1 VSFDGVAE
9 VAYFSAGNRC
19 SETEASPIIV
29 GGTKWGQSQSCSC
42 SFFASPIAG
51 RSLMG
56 KALALH
62 CVLAL
67 KIPKLEF
74 RKTELKYPRCKD
86 LQRAVVHS
94 AATTVGHIP
103 SHPHSLE
110 LCPLVAEVTI
120 AKLSSS
126 LSHSLK
132 QKPRPEQVHMVPT
145 PLAPPK
151 GGWCWCNCKGTG
163 AQEQLNKQESKIN
176 NRKSLRHVS
185 RIENDNDKM
194 RKNKYQTKVISM
206 QTKKSK
212 KYT

>member
-1 VSFDGVAE
+1 MG
-9 VAYFSAGNRC
+9 
-19 SETEASPIIV
+19 P
-29 GGTKWGQSQSCSC
+29 KLKLQLQL
-42 SFFASPIAG
+42 FASPIAG
-51 RSLMG
+51 RSLLG
-56 KALALH
+56 KALQLH
-62 CVLAL
+62 CVLPL
-67 KIPKLEF
+67 IILKLEF
-74 RKTELKYPRCKD
+74 RKAQLKYPRCKD

-132 QKPRPEQVHMVPT
+132 QKPRPEQAHRVP
-145 PLAPPK
+145 LLK
-151 GGWCWCNCKGTG
+151 RRGWCKCNCKGTG

-194 RKNKYQTKVISM
+194 EKNKYQTKVISM

>member
-1 VSFDGVAE
+1 MG
-9 VAYFSAGNRC
+9 
-19 SETEASPIIV
+19 P
-29 GGTKWGQSQSCSC
+29 KPKLQLQL
-42 SFFASPIAG
+42 FASPIAG

-62 CVLAL
+62 CGLAPI
-67 KIPKLEF
+67 IPNLEF
-74 RKTELKYPRCKD
+74 RQAELKYPRCKD

-103 SHPHSLE
+103 SHPHSLK

-132 QKPRPEQVHMVPT
+132 QKPRPEQAHMVPI
-145 PLAPPK
+145 PIPPEK
-151 GGWCWCNCKGTG
+151 RGWCRCNCKGTG